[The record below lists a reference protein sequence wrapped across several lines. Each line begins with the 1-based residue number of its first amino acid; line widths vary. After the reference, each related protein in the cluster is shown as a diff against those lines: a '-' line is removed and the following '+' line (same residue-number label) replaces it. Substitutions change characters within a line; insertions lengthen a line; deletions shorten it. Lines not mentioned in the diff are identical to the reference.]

1 MQAPQEV
8 SPEEFEN
15 LTKMPIL
22 IIYGDNIAKEK
33 SDNFNSEVWR
43 ISKHRAQQMAER
55 INARGG
61 DAKVLSLPDIGI
73 KGNTHAAFAD
83 LNNLEIAKI
92 LENFLHEKGLD
103 GRENP
108 HQGPQ
113 PKGLTEYTIPLAQ

>member
-1 MQAPQEV
+1 
-8 SPEEFEN
+8 
-15 LTKMPIL
+15 
-22 IIYGDNIAKEK
+22 
-33 SDNFNSEVWR
+33 
-43 ISKHRAQQMAER
+43 MAER

-103 GRENP
+103 GRENS
-108 HQGPQ
+108 HRGPQ